1 MILITKDNLSSF
13 IEYYHGFHD
22 SYITNINYDIK
33 HSQIVVFIDVCWSG
47 DPIQKEDGTYETNK
61 TKMKMVF
68 NGVEQCNN
76 KEIFSWD
83 YINDIFIQYIKIKN
97 TEFICFAS
105 DEKEPLF
112 YIVCDNIEYEELNNL
127 WRNIHKNT
135 IFFHKKNIELPFNVF
150 SILFRII

>member
-33 HSQIVVFIDVCWSG
+33 RSQIELFIDVYWSG
-47 DPIQKEDGTYETNK
+47 EPILKEDRTYETNK
-61 TKMKMVF
+61 TKIKMIF
-68 NGVEQCNN
+68 NGVEKCNN

-83 YINDIFIQYIKIKN
+83 YISDAFIQYIKIKN
-97 TEFICFAS
+97 KEFICFAS
-105 DEKEPLF
+105 DEKEPLV

-127 WRNIHKNT
+127 
-135 IFFHKKNIELPFNVF
+135 
-150 SILFRII
+150 

>member
-33 HSQIVVFIDVCWSG
+33 HSQIELFIDVYWSG
-47 DPIQKEDGTYETNK
+47 EPILKEDRTYETNK
-61 TKMKMVF
+61 TKMRMIF

-83 YINDIFIQYIKIKN
+83 YISDAFIQYIKIKN
-97 TEFICFAS
+97 KEFICFAS
-105 DEKEPLF
+105 DEKEPLV
-112 YIVCDNIEYEELNNL
+112 YIVCDNIEYEELKNL
-127 WRNIHKNT
+127 
-135 IFFHKKNIELPFNVF
+135 
-150 SILFRII
+150 